1 MVTEVPTGPAGGIN
15 PVMVGG
21 PMTVKLTGPLVPAAV
36 VTVTLA
42 APVDASAPIV
52 KVARIC
58 VGLVTLTFVTVT
70 PGFPT
75 ATVAPATKFVP
86 VSDTPTLVPCVP
98 DDGLT
103 AVRVGKA
110 TTVVGSSAR
119 SLVAFVSPPPETS
132 ARLVTLESASAATF
146 TVRVIGG

>member
-1 MVTEVPTGPAGGIN
+1 M
-15 PVMVGG
+15 MVGA
-21 PMTVKLTGPLVPAAV
+21 PTTVKLTAPLVPAAV

-42 APVDASAPIV
+42 APTEAAAPIV
-52 KVARIC
+52 KFARIC
-58 VGLVTLTFVTVT
+58 AELMTLTLLTVT
-70 PGFPT
+70 PGLPT

-103 AVRVGKA
+103 TVRVGKA

-119 SLVAFVSPPPETS
+119 SLAAFVSPPPETS
-132 ARLVTLESASAATF
+132 ARLVTLEGALAATF
-146 TVRVIGG
+146 TVRVIGA